1 MSLGC
6 CVTSGLTFVLPAS
19 EIFEAQAFALALNP
33 PAKPDSETPFLDVF
47 GITLEA
53 FYASLAQYPAIESGE
68 DWFEGTVLDA
78 SAVMPSKD
86 LTLTAILQPTG

>member
-1 MSLGC
+1 MNNKNKSLR
-6 CVTSGLTFVLPAS
+6 LTERDIEYKTWIAEQQEVR
-19 EIFEAQAFALALNP
+19 
-33 PAKPDSETPFLDVF
+33 LD
-47 GITLEA
+47 TLQ
-53 FYASLAQYPAIESGE
+53 LLIESGE